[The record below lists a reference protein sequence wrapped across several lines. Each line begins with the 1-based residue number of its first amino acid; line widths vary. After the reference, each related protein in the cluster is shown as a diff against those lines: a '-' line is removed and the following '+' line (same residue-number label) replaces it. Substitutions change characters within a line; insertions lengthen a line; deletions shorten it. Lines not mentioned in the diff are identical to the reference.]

1 MPFTCIKCNASFP
14 KNQGLLAHQ
23 NRKRP
28 CDLELAAKVLA
39 CTECGKRFTRQ
50 DSLLR
55 HSRQSCTG
63 SALDGTQNARVA
75 RLEQQVEALTNLVAQ
90 SGAAGAPAGASSA
103 CVMNAHTMNVMQNTN
118 IVNVNNVT
126 IAPWGSP
133 LQLTDADVEAALA
146 TVPGLAGTPALP
158 EVVAALMELVKRAH
172 MPPAARNIHLN
183 PKRTDQALALTT
195 GGWAAMPLEEATVAL
210 FDGASASMAA
220 ARAPSVRQTV
230 RMSIPVQYRTERAA
244 SVALG
249 LRPMGAHLLNVA
261 PGGPGP
267 LLIEAIAAAAG
278 IVPAANMPPTAVTTT
293 PRPGPRRRTTER
305 GPSALQHTRRDRPH
319 LAHRHHGGRRREH
332 RRTRLGAAA
341 GVGGRRPAPAVWPNG
356 RRSCD
361 FANERRM
368 STTIRMSE
376 ITIDLDNSANGAG
389 PQTLRNQPAGEK

>member
-14 KNQGLLAHQ
+14 KNQGLIAHL

-39 CTECGKRFTRQ
+39 CAECGKRFTRH

-63 SALDGTQNARVA
+63 ADLDATQNARVA

-90 SGAAGAPAGASSA
+90 SAGTAPNA
-103 CVMNAHTMNVMQNTN
+103 MNAHTTIVQQNTN
-118 IVNVNNVT
+118 IINDSSVNLVNHVT
-126 IAPWGSP
+126 ISPWGSP

-146 TVPGLAGTPALP
+146 TVPGLVGTPALP

-172 MPPAARNIHLN
+172 APQAARNVHLN

-195 GGWAAMPLEEATVAL
+195 GGWAAMPLEEATAAL

-220 ARAPSVRQTV
+220 ARAPSMRQTI
-230 RMSIPVQYRTERAA
+230 RASIPIQYQAERTDAVQM
-244 SVALG
+244 G

-267 LLIEAIAAAAG
+267 LLIEATAATVVALDPARAVALLKAIPLRYSAPGALDPAWLAEITAAAG
-278 IVPAANMPPTAVTTT
+278 T
-293 PRPGPRRRTTER
+293 
-305 GPSALQHTRRDRPH
+305 
-319 LAHRHHGGRRREH
+319 
-332 RRTRLGAAA
+332 
-341 GVGGRRPAPAVWPNG
+341 
-356 RRSCD
+356 
-361 FANERRM
+361 
-368 STTIRMSE
+368 
-376 ITIDLDNSANGAG
+376 
-389 PQTLRNQPAGEK
+389 PAGELVRALRQASAAGACGMAEWQEIMRFCR